1 MSAAAF
7 EPLESLPPARRRIVA
22 ALLTHG
28 WERPDIEEMLADFA
42 HELAGEIREERDAM
56 REEKKDPRIAITE
69 DSLGG
74 MDYAA
79 SLIDPYHAGPVRPDE
94 EPTP

>member
-1 MSAAAF
+1 MSA
-7 EPLESLPPARRRIVA
+7 RDR
-22 ALLTHG
+22 LTEQLRNPG
-28 WERPDIEEMLADFA
+28 LVGLDEEEAVELIDAFA

-79 SLIDPYHAGPVRPDE
+79 SLIDPYHPGPVRPDE